1 MEFDRMISMFSSLET
16 EEKAFVLAR
25 LAFEFTVLA
34 RDAYIGDSEAVSQ
47 PKQLRVYNEMQHKL
61 PGQLCKILFHD
72 KTRYPDD
79 VFFTI
84 ISAMAEEAGILS
96 NVRSIL
102 RKSLEVQHTTI
113 PEQSE
118 KERIYA

>member
-1 MEFDRMISMFSSLET
+1 MELDSMISIFSSLET
-16 EEKAFVLAR
+16 EGQVSVLAM
-25 LAFEFTVLA
+25 LAFELTILA
-34 RDAYIGDSEAVSQ
+34 RNTYVVGSEAVSQ

-61 PGQLCKILFHD
+61 LGHLCKILSHD
-72 KTRYPDD
+72 KNRYPDD

-84 ISAMAEEAGILS
+84 IFAMAEEAGILP

-118 KERIYA
+118 KERI

>member
-1 MEFDRMISMFSSLET
+1 MELDSMISIFSSFET
-16 EEKAFVLAR
+16 EEQVSVLAT
-25 LAFEFTVLA
+25 LAFELTILA
-34 RDAYIGDSEAVSQ
+34 RDTYAVGSEAVSQ
-47 PKQLRVYNEMQHKL
+47 SKQLRVYNEMQHKL
-61 PGQLCKILFHD
+61 LGQLCKILSHD

-118 KERIYA
+118 KERIYT